1 VKEIAPGV
9 VNRIQEPISPL
20 PVRRFAKPLRYQSGV
35 LRVRRTCIFAALL
48 LLTQVA
54 FAEPTV
60 TRTSWGKD
68 ANGTSVDLFTITA
81 PNMEVKLATY
91 GARLVSIRVPDRTGQ
106 MTNVLAGP
114 DSLAGF
120 LENRTSVMGA
130 TIGRY
135 ANRIAGGEF
144 TLNGAKYAIPK
155 NNNGNALHGG
165 TIGFDRKV
173 WDAKIIPSGV
183 EVSLV
188 SPDGDMGFPGNLIVH
203 VRFTSSE
210 RHGNSAL
217 VLSYSAETD
226 KPTVLNLTNH
236 AYFNLSNDLTT
247 SVFGDAALINADKY
261 TPVNQ
266 TGIPTGAVEPVQGTP
281 YDFRTLHPIGEN
293 APERGYDNNFVLRS
307 TSIDDLAAEVHDPS
321 SGRALQ
327 VFTTE
332 PGLQFYVP
340 RFPPPPPAADG
351 SRRLPLAAFCLE
363 TQHFPDSPNH
373 PVFPSTVLL
382 PGKPF
387 QSTTVYVFA
396 VNLAS
401 NRGK

>member
-1 VKEIAPGV
+1 
-9 VNRIQEPISPL
+9 
-20 PVRRFAKPLRYQSGV
+20 
-35 LRVRRTCIFAALL
+35 VRRTCLFAALTL
-48 LLTQVA
+48 
-54 FAEPTV
+54 FAQAASAETTV
-60 TRTSWGKD
+60 TRTPWGKD
-68 ANGTSVDLFTITA
+68 ANGTPVDLFTISA

-91 GARLVSIRVPDRTGQ
+91 GARIVSIRVPDRTQQ
-106 MTNVLAGP
+106 MTNVLVGP

-135 ANRIAGGEF
+135 ANRIAAGEF
-144 TLNGAKYAIPK
+144 TLNGANYTVPK

-173 WDAKIIPSGV
+173 WDAKIIRNGV
-183 EVSLV
+183 EMSLV
-188 SPDGDMGFPGNLIVH
+188 SPDGDMGFPGNLTVH
-203 VRFTSSE
+203 VSFTLSE
-210 RHGNSAL
+210 RHGNPAL
-217 VLSYSAETD
+217 VLSYFAETD

-236 AYFNLSNDLTT
+236 AFFNLSGDPTA
-247 SVFGDAALINADKY
+247 SVLGDAALINADKY

-266 TGIPTGAVEPVQGTP
+266 SGIPTGAVEPVQGTP
-281 YDFRTLHPIGEN
+281 YDFRSLHPIGEN
-293 APERGYDNNFVLRS
+293 APERGYDNNFILRS
-307 TSIDDLAAEVHDPS
+307 TSVDDLAAEVDDPA
-321 SGRALQ
+321 SGRTLQ

-332 PGLQFYVP
+332 PGLQFFVP

-351 SRRLPLAAFCLE
+351 PRRLPLAAFCLE

-373 PVFPSTVLL
+373 PAFPSTVVL

-401 NRGK
+401 NKGK